1 MVHVT
6 ESGKKLVTVI
16 PGDGIGPECVDS
28 AVKIIEATGAPI
40 EWEERHAGAS
50 IFKQGLPSGVPQDTI
65 DSIWKTRVA
74 LKGPLETPV
83 GYGEK
88 SANVTLRKLFETY
101 GNIRPAR
108 ELPGVPTP
116 FSGRGVDLVVVREN
130 VEDLYAGIEHMQTP
144 GVAQC
149 LKLTSRSG
157 CEKVVRLAFE
167 LARAEGRTSVACA
180 TKSNIMKLTEGMLKR
195 TFEEMAPEYP
205 EVESWHVI
213 VDNCAHQLV
222 KRPEQ
227 FDVIV
232 TTNMNGDILSDLS
245 SALIGG
251 LGFAPSAN
259 IGSQVSIFE
268 AVHGSAPKYAGKN
281 VINPTAVLLSGV
293 LMLRHVGDFA
303 AAEAIE
309 KALLVTLEQGKLTRD
324 VVGDSGALTTTEFTD
339 AIIANLGEEPKAGLV
354 RSYRPLSLP
363 DYPAGTAHVDQPDRK
378 VVGVDLFVESV
389 LGPDELGTSLDRL
402 VEGSPLRLK
411 MISNRGTKVYEPTG
425 ALTACVDHFRCR
437 FVSRNG
443 ELGDGAI
450 LELVSK
456 VASEHRWMHLEKLQE
471 LLSLLDP
478 DGVGVPYAGERIV
491 PKTDRSGLRRDG
503 KPRQVEDYRI
513 APAGDS
519 HGSAG
524 VGHHAKARQARGLR
538 PFRRRFEVKLGGRG
552 EIQCRGE
559 ATRFRRRRLG
569 FRRGLHRVAP
579 REVKLS
585 WEKPAPAAVRVRS

>member
-1 MVHVT
+1 MERT
-6 ESGKKLVTVI
+6 LVTLI
-16 PGDGIGPECVDS
+16 PGDGIGPECV
-28 AVKIIEATGAPI
+28 AATQRVIEAAGAKI
-40 EWEERHAGAS
+40 GWDERQAGAS
-50 IFKQGLPSGVPQDTI
+50 VFRQGIPSGVPEDTI
-65 DSIWKTRVA
+65 ESIARTRVV

-83 GYGEK
+83 GFGEK

-149 LKLTSRSG
+149 LKLTSRAG

-195 TFEEMAPEYP
+195 TFEELAPEYP

-259 IGSQVSIFE
+259 IGSQVAIFE
-268 AVHGSAPKYAGKN
+268 AVHGSAPKYAGRN

-324 VVGDSGALTTTEFTD
+324 VVGDSGALTTTGFTD
-339 AIIANLGEEPKAGLV
+339 AVVANLGEEPRAGLV
-354 RSYRPLSLP
+354 RRHRPIALP
-363 DYPAGTAHVDQPDRK
+363 DYPTGTAHVEEPDRK

-389 LGPDELGTSLDRL
+389 LGPDELGASLDRL
-402 VEGSPLRLK
+402 ADGSPLRLK

-443 ELGDGAI
+443 ELGDAAI

-471 LLSLLDP
+471 F
-478 DGVGVPYAGERIV
+478 GGE
-491 PKTDRSGLRRDG
+491 PAFTKAQG
-503 KPRQVEDYRI
+503 ED
-513 APAGDS
+513 
-519 HGSAG
+519 
-524 VGHHAKARQARGLR
+524 
-538 PFRRRFEVKLGGRG
+538 
-552 EIQCRGE
+552 
-559 ATRFRRRRLG
+559 
-569 FRRGLHRVAP
+569 
-579 REVKLS
+579 
-585 WEKPAPAAVRVRS
+585 